1 MRLTILGSGT
11 NVHPRRAAAGYLV
24 ETDRPMLMDLGP
36 RTLSNLLK
44 TSVDRHRITHLLFSH
59 FHADHFSDFITFYF
73 DAVIYSKLVRRR
85 PDLTLIGPRG
95 SRKLFRAIIRIFPV
109 FSEAPFRTRIEE
121 VGDETFSVGTARITA
136 QSVRHTSRLH
146 CLGYRVSYRG
156 RTMAYSGDSMYCDA
170 LVSLCD
176 RADVAVLDCS
186 YPSNR
191 PGPAHMHAG
200 ECGQVAEEAQI
211 GRLLLSHF
219 YTDAERF
226 DVKRQ
231 AARTFRGSIARARDL
246 MTVRW

>member
-1 MRLTILGSGT
+1 
-11 NVHPRRAAAGYLV
+11 
-24 ETDRPMLMDLGP
+24 
-36 RTLSNLLK
+36 
-44 TSVDRHRITHLLFSH
+44 
-59 FHADHFSDFITFYF
+59 
-73 DAVIYSKLVRRR
+73 
-85 PDLTLIGPRG
+85 
-95 SRKLFRAIIRIFPV
+95 
-109 FSEAPFRTRIEE
+109 
-121 VGDETFSVGTARITA
+121 
-136 QSVRHTSRLH
+136 
-146 CLGYRVSYRG
+146 
-156 RTMAYSGDSMYCDA
+156 MYCDA